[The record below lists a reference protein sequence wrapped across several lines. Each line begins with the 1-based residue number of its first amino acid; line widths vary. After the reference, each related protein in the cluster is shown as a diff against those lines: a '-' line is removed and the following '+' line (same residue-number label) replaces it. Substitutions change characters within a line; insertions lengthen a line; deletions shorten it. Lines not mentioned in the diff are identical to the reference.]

1 VSHWQQRE
9 GGGVVAIWLI
19 RTVALGFGRRVARL
33 LLYPI
38 ALYFFL
44 RRADERAASRAYLA
58 RVLGRPVR
66 SRDVFHHIHLFA
78 GTLLDRLFFLA
89 RGERDFQVETEGLQH
104 LDRWIDVGR
113 GVLLV
118 GSHQGSFEAL
128 RALGARR
135 PDVPLRVV
143 LDKQKTPALTTVL
156 EALAPDVGAAVIDA
170 SRGGASV
177 ALAMAEGAAQGAMVA
192 LLADRG
198 HRDEAT
204 RRVPFLGTPAPF
216 PVGPWLLA
224 AALKIPVV
232 LCMGIYL
239 GGNRYRLIF
248 EPFSDG
254 IAIPRAQRAAA
265 LDEIVEHY
273 VRRVEHYARAY
284 PFNWFNFY
292 DFWQE
297 DECADG
303 APAAHAPVAA
313 ADVAPTFPGAD
324 TASAASVPV
333 AAHAAPGALASSA
346 TEHPVARPVR

>member
-1 VSHWQQRE
+1 MSHWKQRE
-9 GGGVVAIWLI
+9 GGGMVAIWII
-19 RTVALGFGRRVARL
+19 RTIALRLGRGVARV

-44 RRADERAASRAYLA
+44 RRADERAASRAYLS

-66 SRDVFHHIHLFA
+66 SYDVFRHIHMFA
-78 GTLLDRLFFLA
+78 ATLLDRMFFLA
-89 RGERDFQVETEGLQH
+89 HGERDFVVEVEGLAE
-104 LDRWIDVGR
+104 LDRWIDVGQ
-113 GVLLV
+113 GVLLI

-143 LDKQKTPALTTVL
+143 LDKQKTPALTAVL

-170 SRGGASV
+170 SLGGTSV
-177 ALAMAEGAAQGAMVA
+177 ALAMAEGAEQGAMVA

-198 HRDEAT
+198 HQNEAM
-204 RRVPFLGTPAPF
+204 REVPFLGKPAPF

-224 AALKIPVV
+224 SALKIPVV

-248 EPFSDG
+248 EAFADRVD
-254 IAIPRAQRAAA
+254 IPRANRQAA
-265 LDEIVEHY
+265 LDEIVARY
-273 VRRVEHYARAY
+273 AGRVEHYARVY

-297 DECADG
+297 TGHPDEPAD
-303 APAAHAPVAA
+303 AA
-313 ADVAPTFPGAD
+313 ARMPGRRSDA
-324 TASAASVPV
+324 
-333 AAHAAPGALASSA
+333 
-346 TEHPVARPVR
+346 

>member
-1 VSHWQQRE
+1 LR
-9 GGGVVAIWLI
+9 
-19 RTVALGFGRRVARL
+19 LGRGVARV

-38 ALYFFL
+38 AFYFFL
-44 RRADERAASRAYLA
+44 RRGDERIASRTYLS
-58 RVLGRPVR
+58 RVLHRPVTNY
-66 SRDVFHHIHLFA
+66 DVFRHIHMFA
-78 GTLLDRLFFLA
+78 ATLLDRLFFLA
-89 RGERDFQVETEGLQH
+89 RGERDFVVEVEGLDA
-104 LDRWIDVGR
+104 LDRCIDARR

-128 RALGARR
+128 RALGGRR

-143 LDKQKTPALTTVL
+143 LDKQKTPALTAVL

-177 ALAMAEGAAQGAMVA
+177 ALAMAEGAAQGGMVA

-198 HRDEAT
+198 HRNEAT
-204 RRVPFLGTPAPF
+204 CRVPFLGKPAPF
-216 PVGPWLLA
+216 PAGPWLLA

-248 EPFSDG
+248 EAFSDG
-254 IAIPRAQRAAA
+254 IDIPRGQRAAMLEA
-265 LDEIVEHY
+265 LVARY
-273 VRRVEHYARAY
+273 AARVEHYARLY

-297 DECADG
+297 TGPADE
-303 APAAHAPVAA
+303 PAA
-313 ADVAPTFPGAD
+313 
-324 TASAASVPV
+324 
-333 AAHAAPGALASSA
+333 AAHLPRHSDA
-346 TEHPVARPVR
+346 

>member
-1 VSHWQQRE
+1 MSHWQQRE

-44 RRADERAASRAYLA
+44 RRADERAASRAYLT

-113 GVLLV
+113 GVLLI

-254 IAIPRAQRAAA
+254 IAVPRAQRAAA
-265 LDEIVEHY
+265 LDDIIEHY
-273 VRRVEHYARAY
+273 VRRVEHYARTY

-297 DECADG
+297 ADAAADASVAHASDDAAPVAHTPVADEAVPVAH
-303 APAAHAPVAA
+303 APAASGH
-313 ADVAPTFPGAD
+313 
-324 TASAASVPV
+324 SV
-333 AAHAAPGALASSA
+333 
-346 TEHPVARPVR
+346 TEPLR